1 MGETSIKP
9 RPARFDRRHHHSR
22 RTAELSA
29 GDQLVILSVDHHE
42 NEGRNGL
49 RLDVSFAFTDEPLVI
64 DAPLGS
70 VRITRSDLAPG
81 GGGFLSAADCVGIVR
96 AIQEEL
102 SGESWD
108 SDTIQAIAD
117 VITGAGLTI
126 DESET

>member
-1 MGETSIKP
+1 MKPSITP
-9 RPARFDRRHHHSR
+9 RPARFDRRHHHSM

-29 GDQLVILSVDHHE
+29 GEQLVILSVDHHE

-49 RLDVSFAFTDEPLVI
+49 RLDISFPCTDEPLVI

-70 VRITRSDLAPG
+70 VRITRSDLASE

-96 AIQEEL
+96 AIREEL
-102 SGESWD
+102 SVESWD

-117 VITGAGLTI
+117 VITGAGLNI
-126 DESET
+126 DGSES